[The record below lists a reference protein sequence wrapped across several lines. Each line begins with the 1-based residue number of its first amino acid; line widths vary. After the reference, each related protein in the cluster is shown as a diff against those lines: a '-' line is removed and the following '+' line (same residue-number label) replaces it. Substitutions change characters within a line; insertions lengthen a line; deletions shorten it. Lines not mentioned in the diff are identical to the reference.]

1 MNAFRVPTY
10 NELMQD
16 DVDDSEEEGESF
28 LHKQDDF
35 ERHYN
40 FRFEEPDA
48 GKVKE
53 CQLFCYMA
61 NGVFLVKSKALF

>member
-48 GKVKE
+48 GKVKG
-53 CQLFCYMA
+53 CQLFCYM
-61 NGVFLVKSKALF
+61 VTWVS